1 MPNANSPFFVALPL
15 TVNGYETINQTE
27 VKCGEHLAV
36 NNVDNFVLKS
46 AVFAEL
52 MTPVVTTNNAQLI
65 SVNEIVIG
73 TSAVVKCGGRWLAYK
88 PVLVN
93 TAMVN
98 GKSNN
103 TVGTA
108 GQPGANDYTASPITP
123 LTGKNGDPI
132 ETVASELINKRG
144 LVVFYKKL

>member
-27 VKCGEHLAV
+27 VACIDPLVV
-36 NNVDNFVLKS
+36 NGVDTFELKS

-73 TSAVVKCGGRWLAYK
+73 TSAIVKCGGRWLAYK

-93 TAMVN
+93 TAMIS
-98 GKSNN
+98 GKPDAQNN
-103 TVGTA
+103 NA
-108 GQPGANDYTASPITP
+108 YTASPITP
-123 LTGKNGDPI
+123 LTGRQGDPI
-132 ETVASELINKRG
+132 ETVATELINKRG
-144 LVVFYKKL
+144 LVVFYKKV